1 MWILKWLP
9 FWIFYLMFF
18 AGLVG
23 FLATYLI
30 RFIPI
35 PAIYMYKTPI
45 QICSV
50 ILITIG
56 VYMSGA
62 ISNEEAWLA
71 KVNELQ
77 VKIAESEVKS
87 AQENTKIVEKIVYK
101 DKIVKEK
108 ADVIIKYI
116 DNELVK
122 YDNQCKIPQE
132 FITVINNATGVSK

>member
-9 FWIFYLMFF
+9 FWIFYAMFF
-18 AGLVG
+18 AGVVG

-45 QICSV
+45 QLVSV
-50 ILITIG
+50 ALIVIG
-56 VYMSGA
+56 VYMAGA

-71 KVNELQ
+71 RVAELEVKV
-77 VKIAESEVKS
+77 AESEAKA
-87 AQENTKIVEKIVYK
+87 AQENTKIVEKIIYK
-101 DKIVKEK
+101 DKIIKEK
-108 ADVIIKYI
+108 GDTIIKYVVDEI
-116 DNELVK
+116 TK

-132 FITVINNATGVSK
+132 FIKAHNEAAGSVK